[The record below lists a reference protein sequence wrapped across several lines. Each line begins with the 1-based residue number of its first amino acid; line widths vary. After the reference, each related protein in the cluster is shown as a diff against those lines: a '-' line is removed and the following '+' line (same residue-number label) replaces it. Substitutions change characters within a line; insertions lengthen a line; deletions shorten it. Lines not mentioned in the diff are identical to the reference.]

1 MIRVLIADDHAV
13 LRHGLRLILNEV
25 PDLTVVGEATN
36 GEEAV
41 ALALG
46 LAPDVVLMDVDMP
59 DLGGI
64 EATRRIHTAQSG
76 VHILM
81 LTVSSRERDLVAA
94 IKAGARGYI
103 LKSAEA
109 EQVVDA
115 IRRIAAGEAILPPT
129 LSARV
134 LDELVSPT
142 PTPGK
147 LTPREID
154 VLQLVARGLGNK
166 EIAVE
171 LSISAH
177 TVKSHVRHILGKLS
191 LRSRTE
197 AAAYAVRAGLSP
209 KD

>member
-1 MIRVLIADDHAV
+1 LIRVLIADDHAV